1 MIFIRITLG
10 LIALIIVAVGSVTAD
25 TPASTSVSTM
35 DSTLASTPANMLA
48 RTSDIAPTDTPE
60 QSDNEASIV
69 FVFDRDFAPF
79 TYEENGSI
87 VGFELDLLRL
97 LGEDEGFS
105 VIPQPMIWTDAKL
118 SFQRGDADVIG
129 GLVKTEE
136 RLKEYNFTA
145 LSHGTFDILTFVLDD
160 SDIRSAGTLQG
171 RRVAVQNGSIA
182 QDLLK
187 NQTNVQVLAHD
198 SEGEGLQSLLSGDAD
213 AFVGGGSTTW
223 FRIGQQN
230 ISGIRALAMPWE
242 MHAIYFGV
250 GDPKLLQSLDRGLER
265 LIQDGRYDQLYR
277 RWFVRELEESE
288 IQALVN
294 ASRQASLRAYAPYS
308 RYAVGAAVL
317 TASGRIY
324 TGCNVEN
331 ALYGLSTSALKVAVF
346 KAISEG
352 DGNIRAVANYLPD
365 GRAAAPT
372 GDERQIL
379 YEFGRSILVIL
390 GEEGNYTT
398 KMVSELFP
406 YPFEI
411 RE

>member
-1 MIFIRITLG
+1 MRLIRIFLS
-10 LIALIIVAVGSVTAD
+10 LVAFIIVAAGSTAD
-25 TPASTSVSTM
+25 SMPASTSEQA
-35 DSTLASTPANMLA
+35 DNG
-48 RTSDIAPTDTPE
+48 TSIR
-60 QSDNEASIV
+60 

-87 VGFELDLLRL
+87 HGFELDLLQL
-97 LGEDEGFS
+97 LGEDEGFQL
-105 VIPQPMIWTDAKL
+105 IPEPMTWAEAKL
-118 SFQRGDADVIG
+118 AFQRGDAEVIG

-136 RLKEYNFTA
+136 RLKQYNFTA
-145 LSHGTFDILTFVLDD
+145 QPHGTFDILTFVRDD
-160 SDIRSAGTLQG
+160 SDIRSSGMLQG
-171 RRVAVQNGSIA
+171 RKVAVQNGSVA
-182 QDLLK
+182 LELLK
-187 NQTNVQVLAHD
+187 NQTGIQVLAYN
-198 SEGEGLQSLLSGDAD
+198 SESDGLQALLQGDAD

-223 FRIGQQN
+223 FRIRQQN

-242 MHAIYFGV
+242 MHSIYFGV
-250 GDPKLLQSLDRGLER
+250 RDPKLLQSLDRGLEK
-265 LIQDGRYDQLYR
+265 LMQDGRYDQLYR
-277 RWFVRELEESE
+277 KWFVQELDESE

-294 ASRQASLRAYAPYS
+294 ASSQASLNAYAPYS

-317 TASGRIY
+317 TTSGRIY
-324 TGCNVEN
+324 SGCNVEN

-379 YEFGRSILVIL
+379 FEFGRGILVVL

-398 KMVSELFP
+398 KMVSEIFP
-406 YPFEI
+406 YPFEL